1 MKTEKDNGHDEN
13 PEALAQAERELN
25 ATLSAA
31 DIDNVFTT
39 PQSTDNVK
47 LLMTPGDNDP
57 KNLYMRADIPDTATA
72 LAFAIRESRC
82 QEHGDKEGSLKILKM
97 IAALV
102 GVQGKRANL
111 VSDTMIGERRNAGRG
126 RGLIEKI
133 RDASGIGGD
142 KE

>member
-1 MKTEKDNGHDEN
+1 MENKDNHDSE
-13 PEALAQAERELN
+13 PEALAMAEKELN
-25 ATLSAA
+25 ATLDRA
-31 DIDNVFTT
+31 DMDNVFST

-82 QEHGDKEGSLKILKM
+82 QEHGDTEGTLKILKM

-102 GVQGKRANL
+102 GVNAKRANL
-111 VSDTMIGERRNAGRG
+111 VSDTMIGERRNSNMR
-126 RGLIEKI
+126 RGLGEWIREK
-133 RDASGIGGD
+133 AGMGGVQ
-142 KE
+142 E

>member
-1 MKTEKDNGHDEN
+1 MNGDNGHDPD
-13 PEALAQAERELN
+13 PEAQALEQAERELN
-25 ATLSAA
+25 TTLEKA
-31 DIDNVFTT
+31 DMDKVFST
-39 PQSTDNVK
+39 PVSTDNVK

-82 QEHGDKEGSLKILKM
+82 QEHGDTEGTLKILKM

-102 GVQGKRANL
+102 GVQGKRAIL
-111 VSDTMIGERRNAGRG
+111 VSDTMIGERHNAGMRRG
-126 RGLIEKI
+126 MGDWI
-133 RDASGIGGD
+133 RDKAGIGGD

>member
-1 MKTEKDNGHDEN
+1 MNDDNGHDPE
-13 PEALAQAERELN
+13 PEALAQAERELS
-25 ATLSAA
+25 ATLKKS
-31 DIDNVFTT
+31 DMDNVFST

-47 LLMTPGDNDP
+47 LLMTPGGDDP

-82 QEHGDKEGSLKILKM
+82 SEHNDTEGTLKILKM

-111 VSDTMIGERRNAGRG
+111 VSDTMIGERRNAGMRQ
-126 RGLIEKI
+126 GLGEWI
-133 RDASGIGGD
+133 RDKAGIGD